1 MNPIE
6 LVTAAWLAEHLDDP
20 SVVVLD
26 ASYHLAA
33 AKRDAG
39 AEYLE
44 RHIPGAVRFDID
56 AVKDAANP
64 LPHMLPD
71 AATFAEAAGRMGI
84 GEDATVVAYDSG
96 GLYSAPRVAWT
107 FRTFGARRVAVL
119 DGGLAGWVAE
129 GRVTEAGPGRARTPT
144 TFRASFDS
152 AAVVH
157 LDDVRA
163 ALGGGSR
170 RVLDARS
177 AARFTGAEPD
187 PRPGNAAGH
196 MPGALNLHYA
206 EVLRDGRLVD
216 AAAAEAALVR
226 AGVAKGQPV
235 IASCG
240 SGVTAVILLMAMERA
255 GWPAPAIYDGS
266 WTEWGSRPDTP
277 KTTGTG

>member
-1 MNPIE
+1 MTPIE
-6 LVTAAWLAEHLDDP
+6 IVTTDWLAKHLADP
-20 SVVVLD
+20 DLVVLD
-26 ASYHLAA
+26 GSYHLAA

-44 RHIPGAVRFDID
+44 KHIPGAIRFDID
-56 AVKDAANP
+56 AVKDAGNP

-71 AATFAEAAGRMGI
+71 PATFAEAVGRMGI
-84 GEDATVVAYDSG
+84 GDDTAVVVYEAA

-107 FRTFGARRVAVL
+107 FRIFGARRVMVL
-119 DGGLAGWVAE
+119 DGGLRAWVAE
-129 GRVTEAGPGRARTPT
+129 GRPTESGPGRSRPTRTFTPR
-144 TFRASFDS
+144 FAADS
-152 AAVVH
+152 VAG
-157 LDDVRA
+157 LDDVRT

-196 MPGALNLHYA
+196 MPGALNLHYGD
-206 EVLRDGRLVD
+206 VLRDGRLVD
-216 AAAAEAALVR
+216 SAAAEAALIR
-226 AGVAKGQPV
+226 AGLSKGEPV

-255 GWPAPAIYDGS
+255 GWPTPAIYDGS
-266 WTEWGSRPDTP
+266 WTEWGSRADTP
-277 KTTGTG
+277 KATGAA